1 MRSSA
6 IGNNGTTYLMASVK
20 KAGTVLFW
28 WKAQEYVTVRGTTL
42 EQLFLDYLKTEL
54 KRRHEVDAVMSKLDA
69 LAKKTS
75 ARLTGID
82 LPRECMVYSC

>member
-1 MRSSA
+1 MSIMIDLPPA
-6 IGNNGTTYLMASVK
+6 VAQE
-20 KAGTVLFW
+20 
-28 WKAQEYVTVRGTTL
+28 AQEYVTVRGTTL

-75 ARLTGID
+75 ARLTD
-82 LPRECMVYSC
+82 EAYKFNRADAYEPETTRCPAER

>member
-1 MRSSA
+1 MSIMIDLPPA
-6 IGNNGTTYLMASVK
+6 MAQEVK
-20 KAGTVLFW
+20 
-28 WKAQEYVTVRGTTL
+28 EYVTVRGTTL

-75 ARLTGID
+75 ARLTGVD